1 MKTKLPIWCVLA
13 WGLMFLAAL
22 AALSY
27 RHSVEHSNRA
37 VGMLLEMKAVHELS
51 VAEGMPREEA
61 LARLK
66 TSGLTGIALNEERL
80 NDLVQSG
87 RLKLDGNRLTAA
99 DKSTYARLQ
108 FAVAL
113 RGVQPLEWT
122 PNAVVIPPADVALL
136 LETPCGI
143 NPDDAALA
151 RAQGLEIVA
160 RHANI
165 PGYSSGDIRAVIAD
179 SADKGARY
187 YLPLG
192 DQVLGQRSAV
202 ESLVQA
208 LIDHDMFYLTIEFSN
223 LAGDR
228 RVVSEIPGRTIRL
241 HSIQQAEIDRLTPGG
256 IKERFVKA
264 FAERN
269 IRWLLL
275 RPPTLA
281 GENPMQ
287 DLGATMQVIARG
299 VANEKGAVRAPRA
312 FAEPVVN
319 PAFPAAATLLGGIAL
334 IGVVLASPFSGRWRI
349 GLAAVV
355 GLVSVAA
362 MLGVSKSYFALMVA
376 VAAPIVAYA
385 LLRGRDGENPFWA
398 FARTTLIC
406 ISAGLMVA
414 TTLNGLPYYIQLQQF
429 AGVKMAHFL
438 PLIVIAIWFIHD
450 RYNLKELAKEPMRW
464 GPVLGSMVG
473 GFVVLFMLSRTG
485 NDGPAGVS
493 GLELTVRSLL
503 ESVLPVRP
511 RTKEF
516 LIGHPL
522 LLLGLLWRH
531 RTQGQ
536 GKLAPEIMILA
547 GFIGQASIIN
557 TFCHLHTPL
566 QVTVIRVGVGLVLGV
581 VGALAA
587 WVALRPFI
595 RQEAQ

>member
-37 VGMLLEMKAVHELS
+37 VGMLLEMKALHELS

-122 PNAVVIPPADVALL
+122 PNAVVVPPADVALL

-362 MLGVSKSYFALMVA
+362 MLGVSKNYFALMVA
-376 VAAPIVAYA
+376 MAAPIVAYA

>member
-51 VAEGMPREEA
+51 VAEGMPREDA
-61 LARLK
+61 LSRLK

-87 RLKLDGNRLTAA
+87 RLKVEGNRLVAG
-99 DKSTYARLQ
+99 DKSTYDRLQ

-113 RGVQPLEWT
+113 RGVQPVEWT
-122 PNAVVIPPADVALL
+122 PNAVVLPPADVALM

-165 PGYSSGDIRAVIAD
+165 AGYSGSDIRAVIAD
-179 SADKGARY
+179 SAEKGARY

-208 LIDHDMFYLTIEFSN
+208 LTDHDMFYLTIEFSN

-319 PAFPAAATLLGGIAL
+319 PAFPAAAIFLGGL
-334 IGVVLASPFSGRWRI
+334 SLVGFVLSAPLSGRWRTALAVLVALVT
-349 GLAAVV
+349 LAAV
-355 GLVSVAA
+355 A
-362 MLGVSKSYFALMVA
+362 GVSKSYFALMVA
-376 VAAPIVAYA
+376 VAAPIVAYC
-385 LLRGRDGENPFWA
+385 LLRDREGENPLFA

-429 AGVKMAHFL
+429 AGVKLAHFL
-438 PLIVIAIWFIHD
+438 PLIVIAVIFIHD

-464 GPVLGSMVG
+464 GPVLGSAVG
-473 GFVVLFMLSRTG
+473 GFVVLAMLSRTG
-485 NDGPAGVS
+485 NDGPVGVS
-493 GLELTVRSLL
+493 GVELMVRSAL

-566 QVTVIRVGVGLVLGV
+566 QVTVIRVTVGLVLGV

>member
-87 RLKLDGNRLTAA
+87 RLKLEGNRLTAA

-143 NPDDAALA
+143 NPDDAAMA

-299 VANEKGAVRAPRA
+299 VANENGAVRAPRA

-334 IGVVLASPFSGRWRI
+334 IGVILVAPFSGRWRF

-376 VAAPIVAYA
+376 VAAPVVAYA
-385 LLRGRDGENPFWA
+385 LLRGRDGENPLWA

-406 ISAGLMVA
+406 VSAGLMVA

-438 PLIVIAIWFIHD
+438 PLIVIAIWFIHN

>member
-37 VGMLLEMKAVHELS
+37 VGMLLEMKALHELS

-122 PNAVVIPPADVALL
+122 PNAVVVPPADVALL

>member
-1 MKTKLPIWCVLA
+1 
-13 WGLMFLAAL
+13 MFLAAL

-51 VAEGMPREEA
+51 VAEGMTREDA
-61 LARLK
+61 LSRLK

-99 DKSTYARLQ
+99 DKSTYDRLQ

-113 RGVQPLEWT
+113 RGVQPVEWT

-151 RAQGLEIVA
+151 RAKGLEIVA
-160 RHANI
+160 RHANM

-334 IGVVLASPFSGRWRI
+334 IGVILVAPFPGRWRV
-349 GLAAVV
+349 GLAVVV

-362 MLGVSKSYFALMVA
+362 MLGVSKGYFALMVA
-376 VAAPIVAYA
+376 VAAPVVAYA
-385 LLRGRDGENPFWA
+385 LLRGREDENPLWA

-406 ISAGLMVA
+406 VSAGLMVA

-429 AGVKMAHFL
+429 SGVKIAHFL

-464 GPVLGSMVG
+464 GPVLGSMAG

-485 NDGPAGVS
+485 NDGPVGVS
-493 GLELTVRSLL
+493 GVELMVRSAL

-566 QVTVIRVGVGLVLGV
+566 QVTVIRVTVGLVLGV

>member
-51 VAEGMPREEA
+51 VAEGMTREDA
-61 LARLK
+61 LSRLK

-99 DKSTYARLQ
+99 DKSTYDRLQ

-113 RGVQPLEWT
+113 RGVQPVEWT

-151 RAQGLEIVA
+151 RAKGLEIVA

-319 PAFPAAATLLGGIAL
+319 PAFPAAAIFLGGL
-334 IGVVLASPFSGRWRI
+334 SLVGFVLSAPLSGRWRTALAVLVALVT
-349 GLAAVV
+349 LAA
-355 GLVSVAA
+355 AA
-362 MLGVSKSYFALMVA
+362 GVSKSYFALMVA
-376 VAAPIVAYA
+376 VAAPVVAYA
-385 LLRGRDGENPFWA
+385 LLRGREG
-398 FARTTLIC
+398 
-406 ISAGLMVA
+406 
-414 TTLNGLPYYIQLQQF
+414 
-429 AGVKMAHFL
+429 
-438 PLIVIAIWFIHD
+438 
-450 RYNLKELAKEPMRW
+450 
-464 GPVLGSMVG
+464 
-473 GFVVLFMLSRTG
+473 
-485 NDGPAGVS
+485 
-493 GLELTVRSLL
+493 
-503 ESVLPVRP
+503 
-511 RTKEF
+511 
-516 LIGHPL
+516 
-522 LLLGLLWRH
+522 
-531 RTQGQ
+531 
-536 GKLAPEIMILA
+536 
-547 GFIGQASIIN
+547 
-557 TFCHLHTPL
+557 
-566 QVTVIRVGVGLVLGV
+566 
-581 VGALAA
+581 
-587 WVALRPFI
+587 
-595 RQEAQ
+595 

>member
-61 LARLK
+61 LSRLK

-334 IGVVLASPFSGRWRI
+334 IGLILVSPFSGRWRF

-376 VAAPIVAYA
+376 VAAPVVAYA
-385 LLRGRDGENPFWA
+385 LLRGRDGENPLWA

-522 LLLGLLWRH
+522 LLLGLLLRH

>member
-37 VGMLLEMKAVHELS
+37 VGMLLEMKALHELS